1 VWLTSQPH
9 FGLVVREELFSSDD
23 HQQLRMPD
31 QQSLLGSLVDNVRH
45 LDGATGEIG
54 HWRFVMNDRIV
65 VSGGRDALSAVE
77 ALRTAVQQGRPLPEP
92 VNLLEAVLD
101 QMMSDLDRTMRGLS
115 TAFDEVE
122 DRVLAD
128 PVRDER
134 KHLGRLRRRAVAV
147 HRRLAGLLSLF
158 RRLEL
163 ESDGQMAPMLRAMIS
178 RVAPRLAT
186 LDHEAAAT
194 QERGR
199 FLQDEIAAKLA
210 TEANRHLHA
219 LSILTSIFLPPT
231 LIVGTFGMN
240 IDNLPLIHSNWAF
253 LWIIL
258 ISMLSGIAALLVLR
272 RATDW
277 LRRSGL
283 LR

>member
-1 VWLTSQPH
+1 VWLTPQPH

-31 QQSLLGSLVDNVRH
+31 QQSLLGSLADSVRH

-54 HWRFVMNDRIV
+54 HWRFVMSDRIV
-65 VSGGRDALSAVE
+65 VSGGRHALSALE
-77 ALRTAVQQGRPLPEP
+77 AVRTAIQQGRMPEP
-92 VNLLEAVLD
+92 ASLLEAALD
-101 QMMSDLDRTMRGLS
+101 QMMTDLDRTMRDL
-115 TAFDEVE
+115 TVAFDDIE
-122 DRVLAD
+122 DHVLAD
-128 PVRDER
+128 TVRDER
-134 KHLGRLRRRAVAV
+134 KHLGRLRRQAVAV
-147 HRRLAGLLSLF
+147 HRRLAGMLTLF

-163 ESDGQMAPMLRAMIS
+163 ESDGPMAPMLRAMIS
-178 RVAPRLAT
+178 RVAPRLAA

-219 LSILTSIFLPPT
+219 LSILTSVFLPPT
-231 LIVGTFGMN
+231 LIVGIFGMN
-240 IDNLPLIHSNWAF
+240 IDILPFIHNDLAF
-253 LWIIL
+253 LWIVL
-258 ISMLSGIAALLVLR
+258 VSMASGIAALLALR
-272 RATDW
+272 RATEW
-277 LRRSGL
+277 LRKRGL